1 MPCLRHDIKIVQRS
15 NRQSA
20 VAAAAYQIGD
30 RLFSEYD
37 QKQKY
42 YSACSQDCAGIP
54 REIPSKQHADLI
66 RDNCRELLFPKA

>member
-20 VAAAAYQIGD
+20 VAAAAYQIGE
-30 RLFSEYD
+30 RLFSEYAR
-37 QKQKY
+37 
-42 YSACSQDCAGIP
+42 SRNTILLARRIP